1 MRNARLKNPL
11 LVDTVDVEL
20 QAVEQE
26 EGPELKVEQAIKK
39 FQLDMPMETRE
50 EKLLRISS
58 QNRLDR
64 VIFLLSGCIVLV
76 NG

>member
-26 EGPELKVEQAIKK
+26 EGPELKLEQAIKK
-39 FQLDMPMETRE
+39 IQLDMPPETRE
-50 EKLLRISS
+50 EKLIRICS

-64 VIFLLSGCIVLV
+64 VILLWSGFIVVV

>member
-26 EGPELKVEQAIKK
+26 EGPELTLEQAIKK
-39 FQLDMPMETRE
+39 IQLDMPPETRE
-50 EKLLRISS
+50 EKLIRICS

-64 VIFLLSGCIVLV
+64 VILLWSGFIVVV

>member
-26 EGPELKVEQAIKK
+26 EGPELTLEQAIKK
-39 FQLDMPMETRE
+39 IQLDMPPETRE
-50 EKLLRISS
+50 EKLIRICS

-64 VIFLLSGCIVLV
+64 VILLWSGCIVVV

>member
-26 EGPELKVEQAIKK
+26 EGPELKLEQAIKK
-39 FQLDMPMETRE
+39 FQLDMPPKTRE
-50 EKLLRISS
+50 EKLIRICS
-58 QNRLDR
+58 QSRLDR
-64 VIFLLSGCIVLV
+64 VILLWSGCIVVV

>member
-26 EGPELKVEQAIKK
+26 EGPELKLEQAIKK
-39 FQLDMPMETRE
+39 IQLDMPPET
-50 EKLLRISS
+50 
-58 QNRLDR
+58 
-64 VIFLLSGCIVLV
+64 
-76 NG
+76 

>member
-1 MRNARLKNPL
+1 MRNARQKNPL

-26 EGPELKVEQAIKK
+26 EGPELKLDQAIKK
-39 FQLDMPMETRE
+39 FQLDMPPETRE
-50 EKLLRISS
+50 EKLIRICS

-64 VIFLLSGCIVLV
+64 VILLWSGFIVVV

>member
-26 EGPELKVEQAIKK
+26 EGPELKLEQAIKK
-39 FQLDMPMETRE
+39 IQLDMPPETRE
-50 EKLLRISS
+50 EKLIRRCS

-64 VIFLLSGCIVLV
+64 VILLWSGFIVVV